1 MKSNASGRNAT
12 FGIGSALLGGLLGF
26 TVGLL
31 FAPEE
36 GQRTRRR
43 VVYQLENLVLRTGFF
58 VQGLLSKDAGNE
70 ARRTGDA
77 LVADAQERAQRIRDD
92 IDALLEEMRQQG
104 ASAEASSG
112 R

>member
-12 FGIGSALLGGLLGF
+12 FGIGSALLGGMAGF
-26 TVGLL
+26 AAGLL

-43 VVYQLENLVLRTGFF
+43 VVYQLENLALRVVLF
-58 VQGLLSKDAGNE
+58 VQRVLSDDAGSE

-77 LVADAQERAQRIRDD
+77 LVADAQARAQRIRDD

-104 ASAEASSG
+104 ASAEASG
-112 R
+112 E